1 MIGYCT
7 CNNPE
12 VNLPI
17 NGSETADNG
26 EQAVKQEHISN
37 EFSVMEMDAKDPDF
51 CRCFPDSSVLS
62 ELPER
67 EREGIEHERQR

>member
-1 MIGYCT
+1 MIGYYT
-7 CNNPE
+7 CNSPE

-17 NGSETADNG
+17 SGSETADNG
-26 EQAVKQEHISN
+26 EQAVRQEHSRG
-37 EFSVMEMDAKDPDF
+37 ETLAMRADSKDPDF
-51 CRCFPDSSVLS
+51 CQCFPNSSGLS